1 MEVIDIAK
9 YSSHTIK
16 AQTALKTSPMHFL
29 FPDNV
34 ILETCLVRGGATV
47 SDEDTLRHSVQPTM
61 GVPDVHSADD
71 GGSDSNKGSEVSC
84 VPCGSSVNSPPSPCR
99 AEADTGAPRSLT
111 QDYKLLSNRT
121 HLWAQSAAHS
131 QSFAAELWTGASASA
146 VGLSGIS

>member
-47 SDEDTLRHSVQPTM
+47 SDEDTLEPFCPAH
-61 GVPDVHSADD
+61 H
-71 GGSDSNKGSEVSC
+71 GGARRPQC
-84 VPCGSSVNSPPSPCR
+84 
-99 AEADTGAPRSLT
+99 
-111 QDYKLLSNRT
+111 
-121 HLWAQSAAHS
+121 
-131 QSFAAELWTGASASA
+131 
-146 VGLSGIS
+146 